1 MRKNKLYSELS
12 LKQRLRAESAMGYEL
27 RGLDYKH
34 PIRTLHMLAWE
45 TYKTDGFTYDGPTF
59 AKRRHAE
66 TDFEIAAL
74 IHDWRN
80 SFGYVGK
87 DVDREMFNIMIS
99 LNYPYELIVQRY
111 WLTRFTFLNVIRHW
125 IKGTL
130 KNSTPKNLY
139 HEITL

>member
-1 MRKNKLYSELS
+1 MRKNRLYSQLS
-12 LKQRLRAESAMGYEL
+12 AHEIFVAENFMRDEM

-34 PIRTLHMLAWE
+34 PIRTLFMLAWE
-45 TYKTDGFTYDGPTF
+45 MYKADCFKYDGPTF
-59 AKRRHAE
+59 AKRRHQQ

-74 IHDWRN
+74 VHDWRN

-99 LNYPYELIVQRY
+99 LNYPKGLIIQRY
-111 WLTRFTFLNVIRHW
+111 WLTRFTFINVIRHW

-130 KNSTPKNLY
+130 KKSNPQNLY
-139 HEITL
+139 YEITI